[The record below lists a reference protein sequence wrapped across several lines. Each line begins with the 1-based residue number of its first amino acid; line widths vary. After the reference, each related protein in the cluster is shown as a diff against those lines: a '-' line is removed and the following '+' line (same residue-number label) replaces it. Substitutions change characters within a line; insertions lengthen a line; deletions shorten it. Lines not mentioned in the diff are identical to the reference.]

1 MSIAFDSGQHETLLE
16 RLHAATLE
24 IQRQL
29 DELEDAVTEVRGG
42 WSGAARAA
50 CDDAQNRWSTAMR
63 AMHSI
68 LNQADEAAATA
79 GETLR
84 AAEATAIRLWS

>member
-1 MSIAFDSGQHETLLE
+1 MSITFDSGQHEALLE
-16 RLHAATLE
+16 RLHAATLGIE
-24 IQRQL
+24 GQL
-29 DELEDAVTEVRGG
+29 NGLQDAVAEVRDG

-50 CDDAQNRWSTAMR
+50 YDQAQDGWSTAMR
-63 AMHSI
+63 AMHGI
-68 LNQADEAAATA
+68 LSQADDAAATA